1 MRLLAFNLLL
11 LFLPMAS
18 LLYLDSY
25 EKQLL
30 ETQEGSMIQQGRLLA
45 SALDGQDLA
54 AQAAGILRRLAGRV
68 DSRLRVID
76 AEGRLLADSATLSR
90 PAPASAAAV
99 AATASAAA
107 AGAAAAADAGGQ
119 NEQQATPPD
128 QDEGEL
134 GIYGSGRLESLTEA
148 AKAMD
153 AIVASPRANEH
164 PLYRIVVYPLNA
176 LRRLFLPPQA
186 EYNNADFYSGA
197 TLFLGPEVRSAL
209 AGRYG
214 AITRLST
221 GGQVSVNLYSA
232 IPIFGEAPGQVRG
245 VVLVS
250 RSTYGILVRLYVLRL
265 DIIRIFVVSL
275 LASLV
280 LSVLLALTITVPIG
294 RLKAEAETALDGSGR
309 LRGRFTGLKRKDEI
323 GDLSRAL
330 AALADRLKKRIA
342 YIDGFTADLM
352 HELKNPLAAIRGAA
366 ELAISSPSKEE
377 GLLTGIR
384 DEELRM
390 ERLLAGLREISG
402 IDNRME
408 GERADTIDLAAFLP
422 GILGRYPHQDYPSVR
437 VGFVSGAEGP
447 ALVRMNADRLVQLI
461 VNPVD
466 NAVSFSPPG
475 SRVTVSLEEAGRDY
489 RVSIRD
495 EGPGFPPGM
504 EERLFERFYSD
515 RPESDAQDGAARSG
529 AKGHS
534 GLGLAIVK
542 AIAEGYGG
550 SCSIANV
557 PGGGCIL
564 RIELPRLA

>member
-1 MRLLAFNLLL
+1 MKRISMRLLAFNLLL

-18 LLYLDSY
+18 LLYLDGY

-45 SALDGQDLA
+45 SALDGEDMA
-54 AQAAGILRRLAGRV
+54 AQAASILTRMAGRV

-76 AEGRLLADSATLSR
+76 AKGKLLADSAAPSR
-90 PAPASAAAV
+90 PAEPLGAQDAQGEGSPEPGLSAPAAYSAER
-99 AATASAAA
+99 S
-107 AGAAAAADAGGQ
+107 
-119 NEQQATPPD
+119 
-128 QDEGEL
+128 
-134 GIYGSGRLESLTEA
+134 SGLSGA

-164 PLYRIVVYPLNA
+164 PLYRVVVYPLNA

-197 TLFLGPEVRSAL
+197 ALFLGPEVQAAL

-214 AITRLST
+214 AMTRLST

-232 IPIFGEAPGQVRG
+232 IPIFGDLPGQVRG
-245 VVLVS
+245 AVLVS
-250 RSTYGILVRLYVLRL
+250 RSTYGILVRLYELRL
-265 DIIRIFVVSL
+265 DIIRIFVISL

-280 LSVLLALTITVPIG
+280 LSILLALTITVPIG

-330 AALADRLKKRIA
+330 AALADKLKKRIA

-366 ELAISSPSKEE
+366 ELALGSPAKEE
-377 GLLTGIR
+377 ALLTGIR

-402 IDNRME
+402 IDN
-408 GERADTIDLAAFLP
+408 GLQAERVEELDLAALIP
-422 GILGRYPHQDYPSVR
+422 GILGRYPHKDYPSVS
-437 VGFVSGAEGP
+437 VGFVSGVEGP
-447 ALVRMNADRLVQLI
+447 ALARMNADRLVQLI

-466 NAVSFSPPG
+466 NAVSFAPPG
-475 SRVTVSLEEAGRDY
+475 SRVAVALDYAGGFY

-495 EGPGFPPGM
+495 RGPGFPPGM
-504 EERLFERFYSD
+504 EGRLFERFYSD
-515 RPESDAQDGAARSG
+515 RPEGDAPDGAAQSG

-550 SCSIANV
+550 SCSIANA

-564 RIELPRLA
+564 CIELPRVS

>member
-1 MRLLAFNLLL
+1 VRLLAFNLLL

-30 ETQEGSMIQQGRLLA
+30 ETQEDSMIQQGRLLA
-45 SALDGQDLA
+45 SALDGQDLS
-54 AQAAGILRRLAGRV
+54 AQAAGILQRLAGRV
-68 DSRLRVID
+68 DSRLRIID
-76 AEGRLLADSATLSR
+76 AEGRLLADSAALSL
-90 PAPASAAAV
+90 PAAAK
-99 AATASAAA
+99 
-107 AGAAAAADAGGQ
+107 AGQD
-119 NEQQATPPD
+119 EQQAAQPEQEAGVPSPYD
-128 QDEGEL
+128 SVRSD
-134 GIYGSGRLESLTEA
+134 SLSEA
-148 AKAMD
+148 ARTMD
-153 AIVASPRANEH
+153 AIVANPRANEH
-164 PLYRIVVYPLNA
+164 PLYRIVVYPLNV

-186 EYNNADFYSGA
+186 EYINADFYSG
-197 TLFLGPEVRSAL
+197 TTRFLGPEVQAAL

-232 IPIFGEAPGQVRG
+232 IPIFGDTPSQVRG

-280 LSVLLALTITVPIG
+280 LSILLALTITVPIG
-294 RLKAEAETALDGSGR
+294 RLRTEAETALDGLGR

-323 GDLSRAL
+323 GELSRAL
-330 AALADRLKKRIA
+330 AALADKLKKRIA

-366 ELAISSPSKEE
+366 ELAISSSGKEE
-377 GLLTGIR
+377 GLLEGIR

-408 GERADTIDLAAFLP
+408 GEQADTLDLAVFIP
-422 GILGRYPHQDYPSVR
+422 GILGRYPHKDYPLVR
-437 VGFVSGAEGP
+437 VSFTSGVEGP
-447 ALVRMNADRLVQLI
+447 APVCINADRLVQLI

-466 NAVSFSPPG
+466 NALSFAPPG
-475 SRVTVSLEEAGRDY
+475 SEVRVLLEEAGRNY
-489 RVSIRD
+489 RVSICD
-495 EGPGFPPGM
+495 EGPGFPPDM
-504 EERLFERFYSD
+504 ADRLFERFYSD
-515 RPESDAQDGAARSG
+515 RPEGLG
-529 AKGHS
+529 PEGGHS

-550 SCSIANV
+550 SCSIDNE
-557 PGGGCIL
+557 PTGGCRL
-564 RIELPRLA
+564 CVELPRIA

>member
-1 MRLLAFNLLL
+1 MKRISMRLLAFNLLL

-45 SALDGQDLA
+45 SALDGQDLS
-54 AQAAGILRRLAGRV
+54 AQAAVILRRLAGRV

-76 AEGRLLADSATLSR
+76 AEGRLLADSAAL
-90 PAPASAAAV
+90 AP
-99 AATASAAA
+99 AA
-107 AGAAAAADAGGQ
+107 AGGGQ
-119 NEQQATPPD
+119 DGQRSAPPEQEA
-128 QDEGEL
+128 
-134 GIYGSGRLESLTEA
+134 GIPSPYDSLRSDSLSEA
-148 AKAMD
+148 AKTMD
-153 AIVASPRANEH
+153 AIVANPRANEH
-164 PLYRIVVYPLNA
+164 PLYRIVVYPLNV

-186 EYNNADFYSGA
+186 EYRNADFYSGA
-197 TLFLGPEVRSAL
+197 TRFLGPEVQAAL
-209 AGRYG
+209 EGRYG

-232 IPIFGEAPGQVRG
+232 IPIFGDTPSQVRG

-250 RSTYGILVRLYVLRL
+250 RSTYSILVRLYVLRL

-280 LSVLLALTITVPIG
+280 LSILLALTITVPIG
-294 RLKAEAETALDGSGR
+294 RLRTEAETALDDLGR

-330 AALADRLKKRIA
+330 AALADKLKKRIA

-366 ELAISSPSKEE
+366 ELAISSAGKEE
-377 GLLTGIR
+377 GLLESIR

-408 GERADTIDLAAFLP
+408 GERADAIDLSVLIP
-422 GILGRYPHQDYPSVR
+422 GIMGRYPHKDYPLVR
-437 VGFVSGAEGP
+437 VSFASGVEGP
-447 ALVRMNADRLVQLI
+447 ALVRINADRLVQLI

-466 NAVSFSPPG
+466 NALSFAPPG
-475 SRVTVSLEEAGRDY
+475 SEVRVLLEEAGRNY

-495 EGPGFPPGM
+495 EGPGFPPDM
-504 EERLFERFYSD
+504 ADRLFERFYSD
-515 RPESDAQDGAARSG
+515 RPEVAGQDG
-529 AKGHS
+529 GHS

-550 SCSIANV
+550 CCSIANE
-557 PGGGCIL
+557 PGGGCCL
-564 RIELPRLA
+564 CVELPRIA